1 MLQLIQTKL
10 VVPPPRERVVKRS
23 RLYQRLDHGRKQRL
37 TLISAPA
44 GFGKTT
50 LVSAWLHANNQTR
63 NVWLTLNDHDND
75 PLRFAQYVQ
84 RGFQAQLPQFNW
96 QWLEMMGHQ
105 VVINLITTLINQ
117 LHEQSEQW
125 VLVLDDYQMIDHPV
139 IHEAISTLI
148 EHCPPQLHILLTCR
162 QQPSLPLA
170 RWRARNWL
178 TTLGV
183 NDLRFTDNEGGE
195 FLRDV
200 MHMRLN
206 QQVESQVLQQS
217 AGWIAGL
224 QLAALALSEAPNPE
238 QGLRALNSGQASDIS
253 VYLLEEVFQQQPTSV
268 QQALLALAPLE
279 RFNRSL
285 AEFIQ
290 QALALGPSQLE
301 PIIERQLFI
310 GALDQEW
317 WQLHPLFRDFLLQHA
332 SLVEPALRNKVLA
345 LAAQWCGE
353 QHYIHDAMH
362 YALQAQ
368 AHQLAATILAP
379 WVGQFVRE
387 AAFYTLRPWLD
398 QLPTHVIWNEPRLC
412 IAQMWILITLRNGE
426 GVQGYIERISQLV
439 DSSEPNPLAA
449 EALALGALAA
459 TITSKLEQATLWG
472 EQAKRL
478 NTSNDPVIQG
488 VMTFCL
494 AVVAHFQGDAEQAEM
509 FYQQTE
515 TLGQTINS
523 RFLATVGAVNRAG
536 LLADLGHFNRAEQLC
551 LSLIEQSQALPAPRP
566 FMAGMYWM
574 LARIYHQR
582 NQLAEAMAAT
592 EQSLIN
598 SKAMDNR
605 YMWCVAQ
612 AQRVAILQSL
622 NEYPQALQ
630 ALQQL
635 EEQAID
641 QESEKVRLII
651 QQTRCLIALE
661 QHDLSQAAQWLALI
675 NTNQEEINNPSN
687 QWLGAVLAL
696 HQGAF
701 AQASELLAKALA
713 TAERINYVP
722 LLISIHATIA
732 MVLARQG
739 QLPKAIAQL
748 QHALAIAEPESIIQ
762 PLLDLH
768 AGLIPL
774 LQQLPSSPM
783 VVRLLHH
790 NRLDTDDLAIT
801 PREHEILRYLAA
813 GLGNRAIAE
822 ALVIAESTLKRHI
835 SNLYLKL
842 DVHNRTAAIVKAR
855 EQGLID

>member
-23 RLYQRLDHGRKQRL
+23 RLYQRLDAGRNQRL

-50 LVSAWLHANNQTR
+50 LVSAWLHTTKQQHC
-63 NVWLTLNDHDND
+63 VWLTLNSHDND
-75 PLRFAQYVQ
+75 PLRFAQYLQ
-84 RGFQAQLPQFNW
+84 QGFQAQLPQFNW
-96 QWLEMMGHQ
+96 QWLELLGHQ
-105 VVINLITTLINQ
+105 VLINVVTTLINQ
-117 LHEQSEQW
+117 LHEQAEQW

-139 IHEAISTLI
+139 IHEALTMLI
-148 EHCPPQLHILLTCR
+148 EHCPPQLHMVLTCR
-162 QQPSLPLA
+162 QQPALPLA

-178 TTLGV
+178 NTIGV
-183 NDLRFTDNEGGE
+183 ADLRFTDYEGGE

-200 MHMRLN
+200 MHVRLN
-206 QQVESQVLQQS
+206 QQIESQVLHQS

-224 QLAALALSEAPNPE
+224 QLAALALSEAPSPE
-238 QGLRALNSGQASDIS
+238 HGLRALNSGQASDIS
-253 VYLLEEVFQQQPTSV
+253 VYLLEEVFQQQPTSI
-268 QQALLALAPLE
+268 QQALLALAPLD

-285 AEFIQ
+285 ADFMHLQRE
-290 QALALGPSQLE
+290 LGSSQLDQ
-301 PIIERQLFI
+301 IIERQLFI

-332 SLVEPALRNKVLA
+332 NLVDPELRNRVLA
-345 LAAQWCGE
+345 LAAEWCRD

-368 AHQLAATILAP
+368 AHQLAAAILTP

-398 QLPTHVIWNEPRLC
+398 QLPIHVIWNEPRLC

-426 GVQGYIERISQLV
+426 GIQGYLERISQLV
-439 DSSEPNPLAA
+439 GSNEPNPLAA

-459 TITSKLEQATLWG
+459 TMTSKLEQAALWG

-478 NTSNDPVIQG
+478 NTSNDPTIQG

-494 AVVAHFQGDAEQAEM
+494 AVVAHFQGDAQQAEM

-523 RFLATVGAVNRAG
+523 RFLSTVGAVNRAG
-536 LLADLGHFNRAEQLC
+536 LLHDIGQFSRAEQIC
-551 LSLIEQSQALPAPRP
+551 LSLIEQAQALPAPRP

-582 NQLAEAMAAT
+582 HQLPEALVAV
-592 EQSLIN
+592 EQSLNN
-598 SKAMDNR
+598 SKIMDNR
-605 YMWCVAQ
+605 QMWCVAQ
-612 AQRVAILQSL
+612 AQRVAILQSQ
-622 NEYPQALQ
+622 NDYPQALHC
-630 ALQQL
+630 LLQL
-635 EEQAID
+635 EEYAIGHD
-641 QESEKVRLII
+641 NAKIRLII
-651 QQTRCLIALE
+651 QQTRCLLAIE
-661 QHDLSQAAQWLALI
+661 QHDLAQATQWLALI
-675 NTNQEEINNPSN
+675 NTDPEDLNNPIN
-687 QWLGAVLAL
+687 QWLGGLLAL
-696 HQGAF
+696 R
-701 AQASELLAKALA
+701 QAALDQAASLLNQALT
-713 TAERINYVP
+713 TAERINFVP
-722 LLISIHATIA
+722 LLVSIYATLA

-739 QLPKAIAQL
+739 QLPKALEQL
-748 QHALAIAEPESIIQ
+748 QHALTIAEPELIIQ
-762 PLLDLH
+762 PLLDLQ

-774 LQQLPSSPM
+774 LQQLPSSPL
-783 VVRLLHH
+783 VLRLLHH
-790 NRLDTDDLAIT
+790 NRLETLDLAIT

>member
-37 TLISAPA
+37 TIISAPA

-50 LVSAWLHANNQTR
+50 LVSAWLHTSQQQR
-63 NVWLTLNDHDND
+63 SVWLTLNSHDND
-75 PLRFAQYVQ
+75 PLRFAQYLQ
-84 RGFQAQLPQFNW
+84 QGFQSQLPQFNW
-96 QWLEMMGHQ
+96 QWLELLGHQ
-105 VVINLITTLINQ
+105 VLINLITTLINH

-125 VLVLDDYQMIDHPV
+125 VLVLDDYQMIDHAV

-183 NDLRFTDNEGGE
+183 SDLRFTDFEGGE

-206 QQVESQVLQQS
+206 QQLESQILQQT

-224 QLAALALSEAPNPE
+224 QLAALALSEAPSPE
-238 QGLRALNSGQASDIS
+238 QGLRALNSGQSSDIS
-253 VYLLEEVFQQQPTSV
+253 VYLLEEVFQQQPATI

-279 RFNRSL
+279 RFNRSM
-285 AEFIQ
+285 AEFIHQ
-290 QALALGPSQLE
+290 QKALGTNQLDL
-301 PIIERQLFI
+301 IIERQLFL

-332 SLVEPALRNKVLA
+332 NLVEPGLSNSVLTI
-345 LAAQWCGE
+345 AAEWSRD
-353 QHYIHDAMH
+353 QHYIHDAMN

-368 AHQLAATILAP
+368 AYQLAAAILAP

-398 QLPTHVIWNEPRLC
+398 QLPIEVIWNEPRLC

-459 TITSKLEQATLWG
+459 TITSKLEQAALWG

-478 NTSNDPVIQG
+478 NTSNDPAIQG

-494 AVVAHFQGDAEQAEM
+494 AVVAHFQGDAQQAEL

-515 TLGQTINS
+515 ALGQTINS
-523 RFLATVGAVNRAG
+523 RFLTTVGAVNRAV
-536 LLADLGHFNRAEQLC
+536 LLADLGQFTRAEQLC

-582 NQLAEAMAAT
+582 HQLPEALAAA
-592 EQSLIN
+592 EQSLNN

-605 YMWCVAQ
+605 YMWCIAQ
-612 AQRVAILQSL
+612 AQRVAILQSQ
-622 NEYPQALQ
+622 NDYPQALHC
-630 ALQQL
+630 LQQL
-635 EEQAID
+635 EAQAIG

-651 QQTRCLIALE
+651 QQTRCLIAIE
-661 QHDLSQAAQWLALI
+661 QHDLAQAAQWLTLI
-675 NTNQEEINNPSN
+675 NTNPEELVNPNN
-687 QWLGAVLAL
+687 QWLSGLLAL
-696 HQGAF
+696 HQGALD
-701 AQASELLAKALA
+701 QAAELFDQALVTAK
-713 TAERINYVP
+713 RINHVP
-722 LLISIHATIA
+722 LLISLHATMA

-739 QLPKAIAQL
+739 QLPKAVAQL
-748 QHALAIAEPESIIQ
+748 RQALAIAEPESIIQ
-762 PLLDLH
+762 PLLDLQ

-774 LQQLPSSPM
+774 LQQLPTSPL
-783 VVRLLHH
+783 VLRLLHH
-790 NRLDTDDLAIT
+790 NRLDGAEMIIT
-801 PREHEILRYLAA
+801 PREQEILRYLAA

-842 DVHNRTAAIVKAR
+842 DVHNRTTAIVKAR
-855 EQGLID
+855 EQGFID